1 MKPTDLD
8 LYFGSGYFALKKQ
21 NSPND
26 YLGFINYELSL
37 FYGSSATCVCARMC
51 FLLLSYLSYSPNI
64 VLTLMSAHM
73 GGAGICTRLYTTNR
87 FQKKVDGSYLTMSD
101 YFASCAEIAQTLTQ
115 TLTEVKCSEA
125 K

>member
-8 LYFGSGYFALKKQ
+8 LYFGSGYFTSKRQ

-26 YLGFINYELSL
+26 YLGFIKYELSL
-37 FYGSSATCVCARMC
+37 FYGSSATCVYARMH
-51 FLLLSYLSYSPNI
+51 FLLLSYLSCSPNL

-73 GGAGICTRLYTTNR
+73 GGAGIRTRLYTTNR
-87 FQKKVDGSYLTMSD
+87 FPKKVDGSYLTMSD
-101 YFASCAEIAQTLTQ
+101 YFASDAKIAQTLTQ
-115 TLTEVKCSEA
+115 TLTEVKCYEA